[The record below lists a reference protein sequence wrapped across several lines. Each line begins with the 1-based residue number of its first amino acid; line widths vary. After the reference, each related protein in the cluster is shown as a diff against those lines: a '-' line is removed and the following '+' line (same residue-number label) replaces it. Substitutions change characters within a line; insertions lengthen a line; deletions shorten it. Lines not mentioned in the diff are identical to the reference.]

1 MKAAG
6 SSLSKIGVMMM
17 SSSYLRFF
25 GLFMSKVDEEEED
38 HVGVADDGA
47 IDGGGVDPC
56 HDKRVFALGLDVVYQ
71 GARIIMKTSSST

>member
-1 MKAAG
+1 
-6 SSLSKIGVMMM
+6 
-17 SSSYLRFF
+17 
-25 GLFMSKVDEEEED
+25 MSKVDEEED
-38 HVGVADDGA
+38 HVGADDGA

>member
-1 MKAAG
+1 
-6 SSLSKIGVMMM
+6 MM

-25 GLFMSKVDEEEED
+25 GLFMSKVDEEED
-38 HVGVADDGA
+38 HVGADDGA